1 MFLYELNRAQKE
13 AFICLCHDVV
23 VSDGDLTPDE
33 QQMMDTLRREIGL
46 DENFEPHYIPVDG
59 INEIFDTRRSRVAVV
74 INLIRLGY
82 ADGAFEVE
90 EQMLVKQVY
99 KLFELTENDFRLI
112 ENWVRR
118 LVALEKEALALM

>member
-1 MFLYELNRAQKE
+1 MFLHELNKAQKE
-13 AFICLCHDVV
+13 AFICLGHDVV

-33 QQMMDTLRREIGL
+33 QLMMDTLKREIGL
-46 DENFEPHYIPVDG
+46 EESFEPHYIPVDG

-99 KLFELTENDFRLI
+99 KLFELTEEEFTLL

-118 LVALEKEALALM
+118 LIALEKEALALM